1 MRMYVPLLVHKLVKQ
16 NKGGVGSKNKEAQI
30 LCTEK
35 SLWLCANGFFG
46 CWITQKFKKKL
57 TIQWSKTHRHRG
69 TDVFATEDIAPKKKG
84 GVHASTTLVMISRAH
99 FQRFLR
105 AGEPTSLE

>member
-46 CWITQKFKKKL
+46 CWITQKFKKNSQSNGQKP
-57 TIQWSKTHRHRG
+57 I
-69 TDVFATEDIAPKKKG
+69 DTEARTFSPRKI
-84 GVHASTTLVMISRAH
+84 
-99 FQRFLR
+99 
-105 AGEPTSLE
+105 